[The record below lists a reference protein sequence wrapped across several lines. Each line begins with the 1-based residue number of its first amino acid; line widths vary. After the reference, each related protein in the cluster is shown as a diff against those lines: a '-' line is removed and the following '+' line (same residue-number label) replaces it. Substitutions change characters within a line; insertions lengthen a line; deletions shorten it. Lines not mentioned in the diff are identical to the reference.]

1 MPLTSMSFQLRKT
14 LFTWLVISMTIY
26 PTVIY
31 ADGANQDASLIFEK
45 AAPSIVTIF
54 AEKISGNLQGSGVCT
69 GNGFGVKQGTSGA
82 KLEDYVPSNSWVVTN
97 AHVVD
102 NAKKAFIKYNGNEY
116 PFEIKYLN
124 RDFDIAILFVDNL
137 VIKSSEPLN
146 SDIKIGSK
154 VYAIGSPLGLEKTIT
169 DGIVSA
175 IRQRGEVPLIQT
187 TAAISPGNS
196 GGGLFDSNGNLIGIT
211 TFKLKGG
218 ENINFAIRS
227 SFISNFDEAIFATG
241 QILIGSEQSLTAD
254 EKYKFI
260 NWFASEKNPDGT
272 SISKYYSE
280 QHDKFRENKNFEVM
294 LDFDKEIFSRFKSSN
309 MYKTSR
315 EPINSQINQENNIST
330 LDCTIQGPKT
340 TTPFTATI
348 NFKQNTVNGFP
359 ATISESEFKYK
370 VKDDDEIKINRF
382 TGQITMKIS
391 ARVYLGKCSS
401 VTEQKF

>member
-1 MPLTSMSFQLRKT
+1 M
-14 LFTWLVISMTIY
+14 
-26 PTVIY
+26 
-31 ADGANQDASLIFEK
+31 D
-45 AAPSIVTIF
+45 
-54 AEKISGNLQGSGVCT
+54 
-69 GNGFGVKQGTSGA
+69 
-82 KLEDYVPSNSWVVTN
+82 
-97 AHVVD
+97 
-102 NAKKAFIKYNGNEY
+102 
-116 PFEIKYLN
+116 

-137 VIKSSEPLN
+137 VIKSSELLN

-175 IRQRGEVPLIQT
+175 VRQRGEVPLIQT
-187 TAAISPGNS
+187 TAPISPGNN

-260 NWFASEKNPDGT
+260 NWFASEKIPDGT
-272 SISKYYSE
+272 SISKCYSE
-280 QHDKFRENKNFEVM
+280 QQDKFRKNKNFEGM

-309 MYKTSR
+309 MYKASR
-315 EPINSQINQENNIST
+315 EPINSQINQENNMLT

-340 TTPFTATI
+340 TTPFTATV

-391 ARVYLGKCSS
+391 VRVYLGKCSS